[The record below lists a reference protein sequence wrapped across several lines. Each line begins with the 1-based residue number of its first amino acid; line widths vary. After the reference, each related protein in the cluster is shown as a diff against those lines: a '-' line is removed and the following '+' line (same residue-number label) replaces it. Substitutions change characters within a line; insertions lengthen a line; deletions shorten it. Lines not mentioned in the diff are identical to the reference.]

1 MLNRRELLT
10 MTAGGFVTLVL
21 TPILSACS
29 ADSTSPGSTSTTTNP
44 TSPSCDGAGETSSVT
59 LGHTHFLCVPLAD
72 LENPPPSGATYVTSV
87 TDQHQHQVTLMQADL
102 VAVNQG
108 QTVNV
113 MTSSAS
119 AAGLAGHTHGFA
131 VQKMTAPVQPPPPVS
146 APY

>member
-1 MLNRRELLT
+1 
-10 MTAGGFVTLVL
+10 VL

-29 ADSTSPGSTSTTTNP
+29 TDSTSPGSTSTNTNQ
-44 TSPSCDGAGETSSVT
+44 TEPSCDGAGETSSVT
-59 LGHTHFLCVPLAD
+59 LGHQHNLCVPLAD
-72 LENPPPSGATYVTSV
+72 LQNPPAAGATYVTST
-87 TDQHQHQVTLMQADL
+87 TDLHQHQVTLMQSDL

-119 AAGLAGHTHGFA
+119 AAGLAGHTHAFA
-131 VQKMTAPVQPPPPVS
+131 VQKAAAPVQAPPPVN